1 MSYFDHISCPNCNAM
16 VDPEK
21 MGREG
26 LVCPVCK
33 SDLDLKHLFGLAA
46 AFDEEAPPNLTL
58 DDLMSPTPGPSGS
71 VPTPAAPKVQE
82 QPAAEGSAL
91 DWMRKNR
98 KP

>member
-1 MSYFDHISCPNCNAM
+1 MSYFDHVKCPNCNAM

-21 MGREG
+21 LDRKG
-26 LVCPVCK
+26 LVCPVCQ

-58 DDLMSPTPGPSGS
+58 DDLMSPTT
-71 VPTPAAPKVQE
+71 TPFGESSASSSPDPVE
-82 QPAAEGSAL
+82 PAVKGSAL

-98 KP
+98 KT